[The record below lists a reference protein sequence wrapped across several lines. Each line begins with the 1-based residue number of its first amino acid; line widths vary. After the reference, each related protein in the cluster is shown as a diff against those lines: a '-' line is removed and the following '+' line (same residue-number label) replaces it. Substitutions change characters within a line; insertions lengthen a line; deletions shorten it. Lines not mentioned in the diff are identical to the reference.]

1 MVANVV
7 QTQIMVTQSQKRH
20 ISVRLPT
27 ELIRFVDIQAAATFQ
42 TRSQYLVSLVAD
54 AYQAAT
60 QEAAQ

>member
-1 MVANVV
+1 MLANVV

-20 ISVRLPT
+20 ISVRLPA

-54 AYQAAT
+54 AYQASIKGVA
-60 QEAAQ
+60 